1 MRCCPT
7 VVARVVVDGLS
18 AFRDLLILHHKYYP
32 QYHSACHILSLLCSV
47 LCSFAHVLIL
57 YAFSTHTLNTHTQ
70 SNEPAFLTALFKQPD
85 CPDASPVSTHS
96 TTFDDSIKRLNFMQC
111 VCAAGLGVSC
121 VCVCV
126 WLGASPKAR
135 GVYMAAAL
143 DVICHRCYS
152 PSPTALL
159 AMNSACSQAPKWH
172 FLHSASSGHFTT
184 SLQVERVL

>member
-7 VVARVVVDGLS
+7 VVARVVAEGLL

-47 LCSFAHVLIL
+47 LCLFAHVLIL
-57 YAFSTHTLNTHTQ
+57 YAFNTHTLNTHRVMSRHSWRLS
-70 SNEPAFLTALFKQPD
+70 SNSQTVQMPLWSQLTALPLMT
-85 CPDASPVSTHS
+85 PLRG
-96 TTFDDSIKRLNFMQC
+96 SILC
-111 VCAAGLGVSC
+111 SVCAAGLGVRC
-121 VCVCV
+121 ACMCV

-172 FLHSASSGHFTT
+172 FVHSASSGHFTAA
-184 SLQVERVL
+184 LQVERVL